1 MQVSSNTQTW
11 QSILQAIPDTA
22 RPVLETFVPT
32 GLADANQVQQFTNLT
47 RDRVARALERLL
59 SGQLLVPWKRPLPRP
74 DQRGKPANTYLLT
87 REGAEVLNAIG
98 FKGARACGLQDDL
111 TLLHRLAMTDLH
123 LAAAKAGVPIRTDQ
137 LLRFNGRE
145 LRPDHLVTLDDGRSL
160 LFEVEQAAS
169 TETLRRVVESLQN
182 KHDFFV
188 SSASANLLP
197 EVRIIVQLPR
207 GTKWD
212 RTLRTW
218 EKAMSVVQER
228 AGGSLGFRLFA
239 IPRREFLQTPDWREK
254 RHLMWLELSPAQ
266 KETALQTA
274 QPPAPKALL
283 SRTPR
288 EDWLVLTALWQ
299 DFRENVQ
306 TTQGQFPRPNPEFF
320 RTVRLI
326 HAASHDQA
334 LSDLEQA
341 ALPYASIYLL
351 DQYLSMRNLRPV
363 LNKAIHNGKGSLRW
377 NPTTILHR
385 MQVVINTFLGLH
397 GWRADGALFVT
408 ASMSDWQDVT
418 QRTFGVNVKIRKPSL
433 LMAEDDLVVPTR
445 AEIEQTERALAWALW
460 ALFAYSLDLG
470 LGRVEFW

>member
-87 REGAEVLNAIG
+87 REGAEVLTAIG

-137 LLRFNGRE
+137 QLRFNGRE
-145 LRPDHLVTLDDGRSL
+145 LRPDHLVTLEDGRSL

-182 KHDFFV
+182 KRDFF
-188 SSASANLLP
+188 ASNPGNLLP
-197 EVRIIVQLPR
+197 EIRMVLQLPR

-218 EKAMSVVQER
+218 EKAMSIVQER
-228 AGGSLGFRLFA
+228 SGGPLGFRLFA
-239 IPRREFLQTPDWREK
+239 IPRREFLQSPEWGEARN
-254 RHLMWLELSPAQ
+254 LFWLEVVAPEKS
-266 KETALQTA
+266 TVLQPHS
-274 QPPAPKALL
+274 QPVPKALL
-283 SRTPR
+283 YRTAH
-288 EDWLVLTALWQ
+288 EDHLVLAALWQ
-299 DFRENVQ
+299 DFQENVQ
-306 TTQGQFPRPNPEFF
+306 SAQEQFPRPDPEFF
-320 RTVRLI
+320 RTLRLI
-326 HAASHDQA
+326 HAASHDRE

-341 ALPYASIYLL
+341 AMPYASIYLL
-351 DQYLSMRNLRPV
+351 DQYLSIRNLRPT
-363 LNKAIHNGKGSLRW
+363 LNKSIHNGKGSLRW

-397 GWRADGALFVT
+397 GWRADGPLFVT

-418 QRTFGVNVKIRKPSL
+418 QRTFGVNVKIRKPTI
-433 LMAEDDLVVPTR
+433 LMFADDLVVPTR
-445 AEIEQTERALAWALW
+445 AEIEQNERALAWNLW

>member
-22 RPVLETFVPT
+22 RPVLETFAAT

-59 SGQLLVPWKRPLPRP
+59 SGQLLDGWKRPLPRP
-74 DQRGKPANTYLLT
+74 DQRGKPASVYLLT
-87 REGAEVLNAIG
+87 KEGAEVLRSIG
-98 FKGARACGLQDDL
+98 VKEARPCGLKDDL
-111 TLLHRLAMTDLH
+111 ALLHRLAMTDLH

-145 LRPDHLVTLDDGRSL
+145 LRPDHLLTLADGRSIM
-160 LFEVEQAAS
+160 FEVEQAAS

-182 KHDFFV
+182 KRDFFT
-188 SSASANLLP
+188 SNPGNLLP
-197 EVRIIVQLPR
+197 EIRMVLQLPR

-212 RTLRTW
+212 QTLRTW

-228 AGGSLGFRLFA
+228 AGGPLGFRLFA
-239 IPRREFLQTPDWREK
+239 IPRREFLQTPDWGEE
-254 RHLMWLELSPAQ
+254 RHLMWLELSPTN
-266 KETALQTA
+266 KETAIQIA

-288 EDWLVLTALWQ
+288 EDWLVLNALWQ

-306 TTQGQFPRPNPEFF
+306 TPQGQFPRPNTDFF
-320 RTVRLI
+320 RTLRLI

-341 ALPYASIYLL
+341 AMPYASIYLL
-351 DQYLSMRNLRPV
+351 GQYLSMRNLRPA
-363 LNKAIHNGKGSLRW
+363 LNKAIHNGKGNLRW

-397 GWRADGALFVT
+397 GWRSDGALFVM
-408 ASMSDWQDVT
+408 ASMSDWQDAST
-418 QRTFGVNVKIRKPSL
+418 RTFGVDVRIRKPSL
-433 LMAEDDLVVPTR
+433 LMVEDDLVVPNRT
-445 AEIEQTERALAWALW
+445 EVEQTERALAWALW